1 MAKEIKKCEG
11 GMCACGCSCHAVGA
25 YHWHVLLRWFLGL
38 IIVVLVFNLGVA
50 IGELKSQMMG
60 GWSGAWSRYD
70 RGGQMMSGWD
80 RSDANWFG
88 GNVPMMRSTYS
99 VPSASTTPGR

>member
-50 IGELKSQMMG
+50 IGELKSQMVS
-60 GWSGAWSRYD
+60 GWPEAWTG
-70 RGGQMMSGWD
+70 RGGRMMSGWD
-80 RSDANWFG
+80 RADDAWTSW
-88 GNVPMMRSTYS
+88 NVPMMRSGYT
-99 VPSASTTPGR
+99 VPTASTTPGR